1 MGKGKKNAQHAKIET
16 FRGSFYS
23 NVFASASTYSG
34 KLSPNN
40 TALFGN
46 RINAMAALF
55 NLYRFTD
62 LKFSW
67 CTGTGSGQADAALG
81 LVTGVITTDP
91 STIAQISELE
101 YMNVSRASQTVLTHL
116 NVPKSFLLGCSP
128 AKWWKTVPDAG
139 QDDWDEFQGE
149 VFGAASASI
158 IASVLVEY
166 VIEFTAFA
174 ADANTPLMRSM
185 ALQSGVRQ
193 RSSRRPDGTPAP
205 SGLCADSASSE
216 MVPGAAVGFTE
227 EDLVRCKNLI
237 GAFLSSPSLLHGGGA
252 PGM

>member
-1 MGKGKKNAQHAKIET
+1 MGKGKKNSQHARIET
-16 FRGSFYS
+16 FSGTFFSS
-23 NVFASASTYSG
+23 TFAAAAAYSG

-46 RINAMAALF
+46 RINAMSVLF

-67 CTGTGSGQADAALG
+67 CSGAGNGQADVALG
-81 LVTGVITTDP
+81 LVTGVVTTDAT
-91 STIAQISELE
+91 TIAQISELE

-149 VFGAASASI
+149 VFGAASASVTMG
-158 IASVLVEY
+158 VLVSY

-174 ADANTPLMRSM
+174 ADANTPLMRPM
-185 ALQSGVRQ
+185 ALKNDVRPK
-193 RSSRRPDGTPAP
+193 SSRRPDGTPA
-205 SGLCADSASSE
+205 SREGGTERSICSDVTS
-216 MVPGAAVGFTE
+216 AAVGFTE
-227 EDLVRCKNLI
+227 EDLVRCKSLI
-237 GAFLSSPSLLHGGGA
+237 VSFLASPSLLSGGGA
-252 PGM
+252 PGL